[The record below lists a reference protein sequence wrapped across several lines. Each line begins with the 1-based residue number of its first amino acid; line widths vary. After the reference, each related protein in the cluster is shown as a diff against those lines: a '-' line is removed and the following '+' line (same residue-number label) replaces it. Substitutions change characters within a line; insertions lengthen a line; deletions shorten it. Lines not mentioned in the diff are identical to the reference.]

1 MLTYDEATARCWAEV
16 DLDRV
21 RRNYQSALRHLNPG
35 VRLIAVLKANAYG
48 LGAAKIARFLHGEG
62 QDFFAVASFN
72 EAEEVLAAVPGCD
85 VLILGL
91 AGGGQIERA
100 VADGLILTVF
110 SEQYARAVIAAARRV
125 GKKARVHVKVETGLN
140 RLGLMPEAA
149 ADVVALLHESGAAA
163 VEGVFTHLA
172 LRDRENDRKQLDRIC
187 FVRDE
192 LTRRGLPVGL
202 LHALDSIGMVRY
214 PNDQMDAVRTGAWLY
229 GVCPR
234 GYDRPDESQL
244 ALTVKAR
251 VAQLHRVAA
260 GECLGYD
267 ETHPL
272 TRDSLVATISAGYVD
287 GFPRLN
293 SEGSV
298 LIRGQRAPVA
308 GLVCMD
314 QMMADVTDI
323 EGVQEGDVVTLLGGG
338 IGVNEYADLAH
349 LNRNEALARTGR
361 RVPRVY
367 LDGGKVVD
375 IACEIESMN

>member
-1 MLTYDEATARCWAEV
+1 MLTYEEATARCWAEV

-21 RRNYQSALRHLNPG
+21 RKNYQSALRHLKPG
-35 VRLIAVLKANAYG
+35 VKLIAVLKANAYG
-48 LGAAKIARFLHGEG
+48 LGAAKIARFLRGEG
-62 QDFFAVASFN
+62 QTFFAAASFN
-72 EAEEVLAAVPGCD
+72 EAEEILAAVPD
-85 VLILGL
+85 ADALILGL

-110 SEQYARAVIAAARRV
+110 SERYARDVISAARRA
-125 GKKARVHVKVETGLN
+125 GKKARAHVKVETGLH
-140 RLGLMPEAA
+140 RLGLMPEEA
-149 ADVVALLHESGAAA
+149 ADVAQLLHESGAVS

-172 LRDRENDRKQLDRIC
+172 LRDKENDRRQLDRIYR
-187 FVRDE
+187 VRDE
-192 LTRRGLPVGL
+192 MTRRGLPVGL

-214 PNDQMDAVRTGAWLY
+214 PDDQMDAVRTGAWLY

-272 TRDSLVATISAGYVD
+272 ARDSVIATLSAGYID

-293 SEGSV
+293 SMGSV
-298 LIRGQRAPVA
+298 LVRGKRAPVA

-314 QMMADVTDI
+314 QMMVDVTDI
-323 EGVQEGDVVTLLGGG
+323 PGVREGDEAILLGGG
-338 IGVNEYADLAH
+338 IGVNEYADLAN

-367 LDGGKVVD
+367 LDGGRVVE
-375 IACEIESMN
+375 IACDIG